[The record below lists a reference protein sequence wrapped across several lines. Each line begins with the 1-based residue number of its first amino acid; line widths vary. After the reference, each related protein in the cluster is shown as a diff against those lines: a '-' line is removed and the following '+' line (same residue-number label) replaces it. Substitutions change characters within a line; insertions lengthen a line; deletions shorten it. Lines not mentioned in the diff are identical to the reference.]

1 MGDSIIAE
9 FASPVDAIL
18 AAVEFQKN
26 IRDRNNELEPLT
38 RCYFGWVLILGM
50 IVEGDNLY
58 GDGVNVKDDLKHY
71 RNPEASVFLG
81 KSMMRF
87 GENLI

>member
-1 MGDSIIAE
+1 M
-9 FASPVDAIL
+9 DAIL

-26 IRDRNNELEPLT
+26 IRDRNNELEPSDQMLF
-38 RCYFGWVLILGM
+38 RVGINLGDV

-58 GDGVNVKDDLKHY
+58 GDGPMSQHDLKHY